1 MARGNGLPRWTW
13 LRWRVIGAAALVLGL
28 AGVSG
33 WGVVRLAD
41 PHTLPLRAV
50 RVEGALQHVS
60 RTQLRAA
67 IMPHAAAGFFG
78 VDVDAIKRAVTQLPW
93 VESVSVRR
101 IWPDTVGVE
110 VVEQVAFARWGRG
123 GLVNPAGTL
132 FAAEP
137 TTYPEGLPEL
147 RGPVDSE
154 AVLVRGYREMSDTL
168 AVLGL
173 RIARL
178 VLDERR
184 AWRLQLAN
192 GMELVLGRQ
201 DAAAR
206 LARFARVFNKEP
218 QAGAANIR
226 RVDLRYARG
235 FAVSWASPPE
245 PAQRGG

>member
-1 MARGNGLPRWTW
+1 
-13 LRWRVIGAAALVLGL
+13 
-28 AGVSG
+28 VSG

-67 IMPHAAAGFFG
+67 IMPHATAGFFG

-101 IWPDTVGVE
+101 IWPDSLGVE
-110 VVEQVAFARWGRG
+110 VVEQAAFARWGGG
-123 GLVNPAGTL
+123 GLVNPDGAL

-137 TTYPEGLPEL
+137 STYPEGLPEL

-154 AVLVRGYREMSDTL
+154 AALVRGYREMSETL
-168 AVLGL
+168 AALGL
-173 RIARL
+173 RITGL

-184 AWRLQLAN
+184 AWRLYLAN

-201 DAAAR
+201 DTAAR
-206 LARFARVFNKEP
+206 LTRFVRAFKKEL
-218 QAGAANIR
+218 QTAAANIR

-235 FAVSWASPPE
+235 FAVSWIEPP
-245 PAQRGG
+245 AR